1 MIILFLSNFKPFVRT
16 NMGVVFLKF
25 FKYLPIESIPM
36 ELTAITIRSHLKY
49 RISEENL
56 CITNF
61 FDKFIFKA
69 G

>member
-16 NMGVVFLKF
+16 KMGVIFLKF
-25 FKYLPIESIPM
+25 LRYSLIESIPI
-36 ELTAITIRSHLKY
+36 ELTAITIRSHLKD
-49 RISEENL
+49 RMSEENF

-61 FDKFIFKA
+61 FGKFIFKA